1 MYSATR
7 KPRTHPEVWRREDAQ
22 SIPGSRD
29 CRSSRTCSSCL
40 SPGLTSALLWSTSGT
55 TETPGCLHL
64 QLWVQL
70 KMQIRPPRLRTNPLP
85 VSVFHYSYHSRGRN
99 FVFSEKYF
107 SFNYH
112 LYFQLCQEY
121 SRIIIVTVLVFHSL
135 NYDIFSTMPS
145 VSRYDLSHFIARVL
159 K

>member
-112 LYFQLCQEY
+112 LYFQLLSGIFANHHCHSFSFPQPQLRHFQY
-121 SRIIIVTVLVFHSL
+121 NAVCITV
-135 NYDIFSTMPS
+135 
-145 VSRYDLSHFIARVL
+145 
-159 K
+159 